1 MYVSVTISCVI
12 TGSWKLRSAASISS
26 GSVAS
31 SPGIRWGKVVGNP
44 SLDQAQS
51 GVRVTNHAIASLFR
65 RNPKS
70 GIRAL
75 PVYKYVELDVAS
87 DRTSEIVLE
96 LSNGA
101 PLLLCS
107 AVGKGHVLTIGTS
120 VAIGQEE
127 DRWSDLGTWPSFLPL
142 IHETM
147 KYVVEQG
154 VRTSNIKVGVF
165 PERRVPMQYGPVS
178 IAVQGP
184 DGQTQEYAMEF
195 SRDSDSDEVYAYW
208 WHTEFKTPGVYYV
221 NQYSDDQVIDTSL
234 VVGNL
239 AVTESA
245 HDLIEFSTL
254 TPFSNVR
261 VDTSS
266 EGSLEFSNS
275 SRGLSRELLMLTMIL
290 MVLETISVTI
300 WRGKYRQR
308 RGHA

>member
-1 MYVSVTISCVI
+1 
-12 TGSWKLRSAASISS
+12 
-26 GSVAS
+26 
-31 SPGIRWGKVVGNP
+31 
-44 SLDQAQS
+44 
-51 GVRVTNHAIASLFR
+51 
-65 RNPKS
+65 
-70 GIRAL
+70 
-75 PVYKYVELDVAS
+75 
-87 DRTSEIVLE
+87 
-96 LSNGA
+96 
-101 PLLLCS
+101 
-107 AVGKGHVLTIGTS
+107 
-120 VAIGQEE
+120 
-127 DRWSDLGTWPSFLPL
+127 
-142 IHETM
+142 
-147 KYVVEQG
+147 
-154 VRTSNIKVGVF
+154 
-165 PERRVPMQYGPVS
+165 
-178 IAVQGP
+178 
-184 DGQTQEYAMEF
+184 MEF

-208 WHTEFKTPGVYYV
+208 WHTEFKNPGVYYV

-300 WRGKYRQR
+300 RRGKYRQR